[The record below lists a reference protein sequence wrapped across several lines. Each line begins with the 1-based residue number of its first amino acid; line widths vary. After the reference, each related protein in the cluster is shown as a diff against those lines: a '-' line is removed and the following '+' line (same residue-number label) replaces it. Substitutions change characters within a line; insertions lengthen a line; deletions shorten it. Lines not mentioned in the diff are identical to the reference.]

1 MQLTEGNYGFHFLDG
16 SFAPCIVLQSVGLE
30 SRVDSSYYFENAHR
44 SEFYL
49 FQYTLSGTGTVEI
62 DDQPRTLS
70 AGQAFF
76 LRVPGPEKYYFDPAR
91 NQAPWRFIYII
102 FSGEAAAPLYERIYE
117 ARGPIL
123 SLCDHDACIQSL
135 FSLYRDAQSGAI
147 SDVFAGSSLAYGFLC
162 ALCSRMLA
170 LPSAPPGLS
179 LRARQLMET
188 QYANLDGIEDL
199 ACRLN
204 VTPSHLSR
212 VFAHEMGMTPIAF
225 LTRKRLEHAVELVY
239 THSLTNDEIA
249 RRCGFAN
256 GNYLCKLF
264 RRYLGASPH
273 ALRAQPY
280 PVAYTRVTL
289 Y

>member
-16 SFAPCIVLQSVGLE
+16 SFSPCLVLQSVGLE
-30 SRVDSSYYFENAHR
+30 SRADSSYYFENAHR

-62 DDQPRTLS
+62 GDQPRTLS

-102 FSGEAAAPLYERIYE
+102 FSGEAAAPLYERIVE
-117 ARGPIL
+117 SRGPIL
-123 SLCDHDACIQSL
+123 SLSDHDACIQSL
-135 FSLYRDAQSGAI
+135 FALYRDAQADAI
-147 SDVFAGSSLAYGFLC
+147 GDVFAGSNLSYGFLC
-162 ALCSRMLA
+162 ALCSRMLTP
-170 LPSAPPGLS
+170 PSAPPGLS
-179 LRARQLMET
+179 QRAP
-188 QYANLDGIEDL
+188 ADGN
-199 ACRLN
+199 AVCQPGRRGGFG
-204 VTPSHLSR
+204 TPSARYAEPSFARLCARDGHDADCLSHAQA
-212 VFAHEMGMTPIAF
+212 V
-225 LTRKRLEHAVELVY
+225 EHAVELVY
-239 THSLTNDEIA
+239 THTLTNDEIA

-264 RRYLGASPH
+264 RRYLGSSPQ